1 MVPIRLISVPYDTAR
16 REVRMGQG
24 PGCFPTHGVAERLNA
39 LGHDVATTSI
49 DVRSEFPAE
58 VATAFEVM
66 RLVADEVRHAVA
78 RREFPV
84 ILAGNCNT
92 SVGTVSGLSPH
103 RTGVVWFDGHA
114 DFETPESSSSGFID
128 GMGLAILTGHCW
140 RTIAQSINGYR
151 PVPEKHVILV
161 GASDIDPLERSRLG
175 QSQITYL
182 SDEVLN
188 SDDGDRMLGTAL
200 DQIGIEVDGI
210 YLHVDLDV
218 HDPRIARANHFRPP
232 GGLTPQRLREAIRTT
247 RNHSNILAAS
257 VNAYDPSVDP
267 AGVTLESGLAIIE
280 TIAARLP
287 AAKPIE
293 G

>member
-84 ILAGNCNT
+84 
-92 SVGTVSGLSPH
+92 
-103 RTGVVWFDGHA
+103 
-114 DFETPESSSSGFID
+114 
-128 GMGLAILTGHCW
+128 
-140 RTIAQSINGYR
+140 NGYR